1 MKNFLSFCV
10 ATLCLYFAFNQVNI
24 EDIYR
29 ALSDANM
36 IYIFVAFI
44 ATFVTFILRSLRW
57 KILLDSP
64 KELKIQKYISTTHVG
79 YFLNNILPF
88 RAGDLARAKLLS
100 NNSTNI
106 KFSFL
111 VGSLVAEKIIDLWI
125 VGLFSIFIILFGF
138 KNVLGLEFSIGILLL
153 YVITSLIIFGGAS
166 QIIFMQLLSGG
177 ASSLV
182 AITSVGVINSRHLLY
197 GAVLSEYL
205 EKLSFFKKL
214 FISYFIV
221 DQGFAESNK
230 YLKKNNSQTN
240 LHYHV
245 LGGGITL
252 WLFWQISTLSGIIL
266 GSFIPEELEKFVEVM
281 PISAAFS
288 FIISAKFSSDPAI
301 PSARATH
308 ASFPEAI
315 IIPFNKF
322 STDT

>member
-138 KNVLGLEFSIGILLL
+138 KNVLGIEFSIGILLL
-153 YVITSLIIFGGAS
+153 YVITSFIIFGNNSLANK
-166 QIIFMQLLSGG
+166 MQKQFSITKNFIDGYLLVSKNKIKLG
-177 ASSLV
+177 SISILLWCSFV
-182 AITSVGVINSRHLLY
+182 AYMYTLLKSVNIDLSFQQYIGITVITSIVTSLPIAPAAIGTYHLAVIYFLNLYGIGIDQSQTAAILLHSVFLLY
-197 GAVLSEYL
+197 S
-205 EKLSFFKKL
+205 
-214 FISYFIV
+214 
-221 DQGFAESNK
+221 
-230 YLKKNNSQTN
+230 
-240 LHYHV
+240 
-245 LGGGITL
+245 
-252 WLFWQISTLSGIIL
+252 IIL
-266 GSFIPEELEKFVEVM
+266 GYIYLSFEKIELKSL
-281 PISAAFS
+281 INDD
-288 FIISAKFSSDPAI
+288 K
-301 PSARATH
+301 
-308 ASFPEAI
+308 
-315 IIPFNKF
+315 N
-322 STDT
+322 

>member
-1 MKNFLSFCV
+1 LKNFLSFCV

-100 NNSTNI
+100 NISTNI

-125 VGLFSIFIILFGF
+125 IGLFSIFLILFGF
-138 KNVLGLEFSIGILLL
+138 NNVLGLEFSIGILLL
-153 YVITSLIIFGGAS
+153 YIITSFIIFGNNFLASKIQKQFSITKNFIDGYLLVSKNKVKLGGISILLWCSFVAYMYTLLKSVNIDLSFQQYIGITVITSIVTSLPIAPAAIGTYHLAVIYFLTLYGIGIDQS
-166 QIIFMQLLSGG
+166 QTAAILLH
-177 ASSLV
+177 
-182 AITSVGVINSRHLLY
+182 SVFLLY
-197 GAVLSEYL
+197 S
-205 EKLSFFKKL
+205 
-214 FISYFIV
+214 
-221 DQGFAESNK
+221 
-230 YLKKNNSQTN
+230 
-240 LHYHV
+240 
-245 LGGGITL
+245 
-252 WLFWQISTLSGIIL
+252 IIL
-266 GSFIPEELEKFVEVM
+266 GYIYLSFEKIELKSL
-281 PISAAFS
+281 INDD
-288 FIISAKFSSDPAI
+288 K
-301 PSARATH
+301 
-308 ASFPEAI
+308 
-315 IIPFNKF
+315 N
-322 STDT
+322 